1 MQAAEDYTLAM
12 INDEFNRRARA
23 AGILLVIAAVALPL
37 ASAYEFAPGEIR
49 GDGDNPADSIEY
61 LRVASRFYGYS
72 GGAFII
78 GGGALATGVMGTA
91 MVVRRGKLSL
101 SYASASA
108 FGVIASAFLVLAGTM
123 RLQATG
129 TVLHIAELDKSWG
142 ESAYLTVQLAGTQG
156 ALSAAVIALASWLL
170 ATAILAWRRR
180 ARWLAIIGILPLA
193 LLLLYISDLIGVTP
207 ELSDAAFLVYV
218 SAIVIGLPAGCALA
232 GAGLLFRRTRERLGT
247 APAQRRSLSA

>member
-1 MQAAEDYTLAM
+1 MFD
-12 INDEFNRRARA
+12 DEFVRRARA
-23 AGILLVIAAVALPL
+23 AGILLIIAAVALPL
-37 ASAYEFAPGEIR
+37 ASVVEFAPGEIR

-78 GGGALATGVMGTA
+78 GGGALATGVIGTA

-101 SYASASA
+101 PYASASA
-108 FGVIASAFLVLAGTM
+108 FGVIAGAFLVLNGAM
-123 RLQATG
+123 RVQTTG
-129 TVLHIAELDKSWG
+129 TVLYIAELDKSWG

-156 ALSAAVIALASWLL
+156 ALSAAVMALASWLL

-180 ARWLAIIGILPLA
+180 ARLLSIIGILPFA
-193 LLLLYISDLIGVTP
+193 LLLLYISDLVGVAP
-207 ELSDAAFLVYV
+207 ELSDAAFLVYI

-232 GAGLLFRRTRERLGT
+232 GVGLLFRHTRERLAA
-247 APAQRRSLSA
+247 APN